1 MAASKPTSRQHRSPP
16 AGHSEAPPY
25 RARLAAAIAAVT
37 SIGRWMPHSQARWAS
52 VLAPA
57 TFPGWSGFSVSGLFA
72 FVLRLGYIDPAE
84 SFAFP
89 LPACTSPTSK
99 RAGYSFQPVSGF
111 MLRNACN
118 PPLATSGDQPGS
130 VVVAPRRRFDVGPR
144 LSGVSCWW
152 PEVIPGIWGT
162 AFVRPQTNFPMY
174 VLRITTAHS
183 PTRKRAIHAACLWV
197 RPGFGVATHAPV
209 QFCTPALFLVGPGHL
224 RGPGYGRF
232 QGGS

>member
-1 MAASKPTSRQHRSPP
+1 MYWQRVAARASAETPINKHGAREISEPTLNPCVTRAGFRHLRTRHRLTTQLRAVKSHLRFP
-16 AGHSEAPPY
+16 A
-25 RARLAAAIAAVT
+25 
-37 SIGRWMPHSQARWAS
+37 
-52 VLAPA
+52 A
-57 TFPGWSGFSVSGLFA
+57 TEIPEVRYCAQGFNVGPRYFPGVVRVQRLRQSA

-144 LSGVSCWW
+144 LSGVSCHLS
-152 PEVIPGIWGT
+152 PSDLSRNRTAPLPTKPRQASRNRTGT
-162 AFVRPQTNFPMY
+162 FFV
-174 VLRITTAHS
+174 
-183 PTRKRAIHAACLWV
+183 
-197 RPGFGVATHAPV
+197 G
-209 QFCTPALFLVGPGHL
+209 
-224 RGPGYGRF
+224 GRR
-232 QGGS
+232 